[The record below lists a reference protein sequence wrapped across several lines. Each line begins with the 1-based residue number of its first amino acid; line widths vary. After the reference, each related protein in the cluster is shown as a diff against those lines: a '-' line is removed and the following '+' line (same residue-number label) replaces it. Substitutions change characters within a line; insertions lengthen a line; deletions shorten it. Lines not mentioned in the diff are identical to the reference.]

1 MIRSTLALS
10 TLLTLAALSSPVAAQ
25 AVDVSGEWVFDV
37 STGQGSGSPTF
48 LFKQDGER
56 LTGTYKGLL
65 GEAELTGSVK
75 GNAIKFSFTGTL
87 QGTELTV
94 TYEGSI
100 EGADSIKGTVDF
112 GGMGTGTFTGRRKS

>member
-1 MIRSTLALS
+1 MTRSSLALLA
-10 TLLTLAALSSPVAAQ
+10 LLTLPALPAPVAAQ

-37 STGQGSGSPTF
+37 STSQGSGSPTF

-65 GEAELTGSVK
+65 GQAELTGTVK
-75 GNAIKFSFTGTL
+75 EKAIRFSFTGTL

-100 EGADSIKGTVDF
+100 EGTDSVKGTVDF